1 MTDSTL
7 ENLEF
12 RALKVKFYEE
22 DIEKMKSMSLEER
35 IEYKR
40 KLKSEHRYTYEESE

>member
-7 ENLEF
+7 NHLEF
-12 RALKVKFYEE
+12 RTLKVKFCDE
-22 DIEKMKSMSLEER
+22 DIEKMKSMSLEEC